1 MKKLILPIV
10 FFILSS
16 CYYDSEEALYGKPG
30 ACNTSVTNFSTEV
43 QPILSSYCLSCHA
56 NTVAFSKGGGIKL
69 QNYADVYASRG
80 RLVGTITHASG
91 FSAMPK
97 NSAMLS
103 DCNISIIT
111 GWITKGALNN

>member
-16 CYYDSEEALYGKPG
+16 CYYDSEEALFGKPG
-30 ACNTSVTNFSTEV
+30 ACNTSVTNFSTEIK
-43 QPILSSYCLSCHA
+43 PIFSSYCLSCHSNSA
-56 NTVAFSKGGGIKL
+56 AFSRGGGIKL
-69 QNYADVYASRG
+69 QDYADVYAIRG
-80 RLVGTITHASG
+80 RLIGTITHASG
-91 FSAMPK
+91 YSAMPK

-111 GWITKGALNN
+111 LWITKGALND

>member
-16 CYYDSEEALYGKPG
+16 CYYDSEEALFGKPG

-56 NTVAFSKGGGIKL
+56 NTVAQSKGGGIKL
-69 QNYADVYASRG
+69 QDYADVFANRG

-91 FSAMPK
+91 YSPMPK

-111 GWITKGALNN
+111 IWISKDALNN